1 MGNKKTLKS
10 YVLDVAVMAVV
21 ASIVYLGVQFL
32 TPDPPYHSVTRV
44 NIAPQQN
51 NLIISANYV
60 EGDCTFV
67 TLYVYGILKGRD
79 TPLKWESIDGYS
91 NFDLDRSSGKRH
103 LVLRVKTDKVR
114 YETIEVITEHYCPQ
128 GVVVKTFLEENLGNF
143 MFYNP

>member
-1 MGNKKTLKS
+1 MAIKEKKTLKG
-10 YVLDVAVMAVV
+10 YLLDGVVMALV
-21 ASIVYLGVQFL
+21 AASVYFGIQYF

-67 TLYVYGILKGRD
+67 TLFVYGVLKGRD
-79 TPLKWESIDGYS
+79 KPLKWESIDGYS
-91 NFDLDRSSGKRH
+91 KSDLDRSSGKRH

-114 YETIEVITEHYCPQ
+114 YETIEVITEHYCSH
-128 GVVVKTFLEENLGNF
+128 GVVIKTFLDEKLNK
-143 MFYNP
+143 

>member
-1 MGNKKTLKS
+1 MENKKTLKN
-10 YVLDVAVMAVV
+10 YVLDATVMVLVAG
-21 ASIVYLGVQFL
+21 IVYFGIQHF

-67 TLYVYGILKGRD
+67 TLSVYGVLKGRD
-79 TPLKWESIDGYS
+79 KPLKWESMDGYS

-103 LVLRVKTDKVR
+103 LVLKVKTDKVR
-114 YETIEVITEHYCPQ
+114 YETIEVITEHYCSQ

>member
-1 MGNKKTLKS
+1 MENKKTLKN
-10 YVLDVAVMAVV
+10 YVLDATVMAVV
-21 ASIVYLGVQFL
+21 ASIVYLGIQFL
-32 TPDPPYHSVTRV
+32 TPDPPYHSVTRI
-44 NIAPQQN
+44 NIAQQQN

-79 TPLKWESIDGYS
+79 KSLKWESMDGYS

-103 LVLRVKTDKVR
+103 LVLKVKTDKVR
-114 YETIEVITEHYCPQ
+114 YETIEVVTEHYCSH
-128 GVVVKTFLEENLGNF
+128 GVVAKTFLEESLGNF

>member
-1 MGNKKTLKS
+1 MENKKTLKN
-10 YVLDVAVMAVV
+10 YVLDATVMAVV
-21 ASIVYLGVQFL
+21 ASIVYLGIQFL
-32 TPDPPYHSVTRV
+32 TPDPPYHSVTRI

-67 TLYVYGILKGRD
+67 TLHVYGILKGRD
-79 TPLKWESIDGYS
+79 KSLKWESMDGYS

-103 LVLRVKTDKVR
+103 LVLKVKTDKVR
-114 YETIEVITEHYCPQ
+114 YETIEVVTEHYCSH
-128 GVVVKTFLEENLGNF
+128 GVVAKTFLEESLGNF

>member
-1 MGNKKTLKS
+1 MKEIKTLKS
-10 YVLDVAVMAVV
+10 YLLDATVMVLVAG
-21 ASIVYLGVQFL
+21 IVYFGIQFL
-32 TPDPPYHSVTRV
+32 TPEPPYHSVTRV

-67 TLYVYGILKGRD
+67 TLYVYGVLKGRD
-79 TPLKWESIDGYS
+79 TPLKWESLDGYS

-103 LVLRVKTDKVR
+103 LVLKVKTDKVR
-114 YETIEVITEHYCPQ
+114 YETIEVVTEHYCPH
-128 GVVVKTFLEENLGNF
+128 GVVAKTFLEENLGNF